1 MTKGNTLKE
10 VDGIDD
16 TIATIARSNALREA
30 DDIDANIVTML
41 AGKSLQEAEELYA
54 GWKAML
60 SPLFKKM
67 VDQGYTPQKV
77 KSDIENKRIP
87 GLTDEGAAAI
97 GQLFPVYWKSVYG
110 SKKLR

>member
-1 MTKGNTLKE
+1 QGTQLVAYADADWVGNRDSLQKT
-10 VDGIDD
+10 V
-16 TIATIARSNALREA
+16 ALRST
-30 DDIDANIVTML
+30 DPKYTML

-110 SKKLR
+110 SKKPH

>member
-1 MTKGNTLKE
+1 GTQLVAYADADWVGNRDSKT
-10 VDGIDD
+10 V
-16 TIATIARSNALREA
+16 ALRST
-30 DDIDANIVTML
+30 DPKYTML

-110 SKKLR
+110 SKKPH

>member
-1 MTKGNTLKE
+1 MCGAP
-10 VDGIDD
+10 VVW
-16 TIATIARSNALREA
+16 RSSFQKTVALRST
-30 DDIDANIVTML
+30 DPKYTML
-41 AGKSLQEAEELYA
+41 AGKSLQEAEELYV

-110 SKKLR
+110 SKKPH

>member
-1 MTKGNTLKE
+1 
-10 VDGIDD
+10 
-16 TIATIARSNALREA
+16 
-30 DDIDANIVTML
+30 ML

-110 SKKLR
+110 SKKPH